1 MPAKTALFGN
11 NNLPVDETGSDK
23 LHDLYWNRAQ
33 LKQAYAKLSDETFR
47 LKKFIKEQEG
57 ATARVQQKLDHLENL
72 LLDPEWVNNVIVFY
86 QLKGLNARCCSKV
99 ARFAEQLKQQ
109 REKRMHS
116 QELVGWNES
125 RKQEAVRVEKSI
137 GEQRMQLQLLEDQ
150 LLAEQNRV
158 RSMNGL
164 SKMLKGRQAHASLDE
179 LSAQIETAG
188 QREEELLAELDEIQT
203 RTPPPVPGLDIAA
216 KRSIN
221 FMILAFAQDLY
232 LRFED
237 RNFAAMVKESQEK
250 SVGSIN
256 YGNKEDCDRLIRK
269 IVDQGARL
277 DEPVDLADVLKLR
290 AARIAEHA
298 DFGGADD
305 AVPAPGTVATIYAF
319 DSAGSV
325 RTADGNLLGEDYW
338 QVSRVLAR

>member
-1 MPAKTALFGN
+1 MVAKTPLFGN
-11 NNLPVDETGSDK
+11 EPALEETGTDK

-33 LKQAYAKLSDETFR
+33 LKQAYAKQSDEIYR
-47 LKKFIKEQEG
+47 LKKYIKDQEG

-72 LLDPEWVNNVIVFY
+72 MLDPEWVNNVIVFY
-86 QLKGLNARCCSKV
+86 QMRGLNARCCSKL

-109 REKRMHS
+109 REQRLHNH
-116 QELVGWNES
+116 ELVRWNEV
-125 RKQEAVRVEKSI
+125 RKQDAMVVEKSI

-150 LLAEQNRV
+150 LLAEQHRV

-164 SKMLKGRQAHASLDE
+164 SKMLKGRQANAELDE
-179 LSAQIETAG
+179 LSAQIEAAG
-188 QREEELLAELDEIQT
+188 QREEELLGELDAIQK
-203 RTPPPVPGLDIAA
+203 RSPPAVPGLDIAA

-221 FMILAFAQDLY
+221 FMILAFAQDIY

-237 RNFAAMVKESQEK
+237 RNFAAMVKESQER

-256 YGNKEDCDRLIRK
+256 YGSKDDCDRLLRK
-269 IVDQGARL
+269 IAEQAKRL
-277 DEPVDLADVLKLR
+277 EEPADLADSLKQR

-298 DFGGADD
+298 DFSNNEE
-305 AVPAPGTVATIYAF
+305 AVPTAGTVATLYAF
-319 DSAGSV
+319 EAGTV

-338 QVSRVLAR
+338 QVTRVLSR